1 MASMKLSWGQVHPL
15 LWPSSDTATQL
26 YPLVRKG
33 HAKGHRIIY
42 PWRSRMS
49 WWARSRDAYFFHR
62 LIIFIFRSHLL
73 LRLSVPSG
81 LYSTAL
87 ASLLKYP
94 QTQRCSSWLML
105 QTSSPTILA
114 FLKPLTFPSPA
125 ESKPTCLDAL
135 FLWPPWNHFI
145 TLLFIRFIFSLLWTY
160 TKMNFAAFLQGLK
173 SSPAKQGTLKNKS
186 LTHQYW
192 DDDLTSRPSLKA
204 HQNPTWSHV

>member
-1 MASMKLSWGQVHPL
+1 MGQ
-15 LWPSSDTATQL
+15 
-26 YPLVRKG
+26 
-33 HAKGHRIIY
+33 IE
-42 PWRSRMS
+42 
-49 WWARSRDAYFFHR
+49 RSRDAYFFHR

-160 TKMNFAAFLQGLK
+160 TKMNSAAFLQGLK

>member
-1 MASMKLSWGQVHPL
+1 MTFKWHSNTIVSTRPERSCKRSQDNLSLKVKDVLIGQIEML
-15 LWPSSDTATQL
+15 TSFTDSLFSSFAHIL
-26 YPLVRKG
+26 
-33 HAKGHRIIY
+33 
-42 PWRSRMS
+42 
-49 WWARSRDAYFFHR
+49 
-62 LIIFIFRSHLL
+62 LL

-125 ESKPTCLDAL
+125 ESKPACLDAL
-135 FLWPPWNHFI
+135 FLRPPWNHFI

-160 TKMNFAAFLQGLK
+160 TKMNSAAFLQGLK

>member
-1 MASMKLSWGQVHPL
+1 MTFKWHSNTIVSTRPERSCKRSQDNLSLKVKDVLIGQIEML
-15 LWPSSDTATQL
+15 TSFTDSLFSSFA
-26 YPLVRKG
+26 
-33 HAKGHRIIY
+33 HI
-42 PWRSRMS
+42 
-49 WWARSRDAYFFHR
+49 
-62 LIIFIFRSHLL
+62 LL

-125 ESKPTCLDAL
+125 ESKPACLDAL
-135 FLWPPWNHFI
+135 FLRPPWNHFI

-160 TKMNFAAFLQGLK
+160 TKMNSAAFLQGLK